1 MQIWDTAGQEKFR
14 SIVQQYYKG
23 AMGIILT
30 YSVTDKKSFQN
41 IEIWMKQIMSH
52 APDAVI
58 ILVGNKCDLE
68 PEIPSDQG
76 EQLAKSHNIK
86 FFETSAKTGKNVEE
100 IFQVLAKDIKNKL
113 GEDHLKEL
121 EKKIIRPEG
130 GSKQEA
136 PALKLDPGR
145 HSTQKNDS
153 KCSC

>member
-1 MQIWDTAGQEKFR
+1 LSATAGQEKFR

-30 YSVTDKKSFQN
+30 YSVTDRKSFQN
-41 IEIWMKQIMSH
+41 IELWMKQISSQ

-68 PEIPSDQG
+68 PEIQNEQG
-76 EQLAKSHNIK
+76 EQLAKNHNIK

-100 IFQVLAKDIKNKL
+100 IFQALARDIRNKL
-113 GEDHLKEL
+113 GEDHLKEM

-130 GSKQEA
+130 GAKQEA
-136 PALKLDPGR
+136 PTLKLDPGR
-145 HSTQKNDS
+145 NSKQNSDS